1 MNRTSHFAI
10 CTLCLMAVAVLLP
23 CSTQA
28 QSRPAPAPG
37 STSQYASPASQPD
50 EAHRTAAD
58 ALLARIW
65 RAEPGQPKF
74 DAIDAVVKTYKESDA
89 ATQNAIA
96 WLCLTYMKD
105 KSRAA
110 LDRWPCCYV
119 LTRSGYVQAVPDLI
133 DVLLHDEMEAMRA
146 VAAEALGG
154 LYRETGDDAIR
165 DALIQSARTDTSKWV
180 LETIARYVSNE
191 VVNPRP
197 GGPDEAHRKAA
208 DALLARIWR
217 AEPGQPKFDAI
228 DAVVKKYKESDVAT
242 RNAIAWLC
250 LTYMKDKSRGVLDR
264 WPCCYVLTRAKY
276 SQAVPD
282 LIDVLLRDEVE
293 AMRAVAAEALG
304 GLYIDTRNT
313 AIRDALVQAA
323 RTDKSKRVRDVI
335 AKYLGKDMPAGSP
348 S

>member
-105 KSRAA
+105 KSR
-110 LDRWPCCYV
+110 
-119 LTRSGYVQAVPDLI
+119 
-133 DVLLHDEMEAMRA
+133 
-146 VAAEALGG
+146 
-154 LYRETGDDAIR
+154 
-165 DALIQSARTDTSKWV
+165 
-180 LETIARYVSNE
+180 
-191 VVNPRP
+191 
-197 GGPDEAHRKAA
+197 
-208 DALLARIWR
+208 
-217 AEPGQPKFDAI
+217 
-228 DAVVKKYKESDVAT
+228 
-242 RNAIAWLC
+242 
-250 LTYMKDKSRGVLDR
+250 GVLDR

-313 AIRDALVQAA
+313 AIRDALMQSA

-335 AKYLGKDMPAGSP
+335 AKYLGKDMPPGSP